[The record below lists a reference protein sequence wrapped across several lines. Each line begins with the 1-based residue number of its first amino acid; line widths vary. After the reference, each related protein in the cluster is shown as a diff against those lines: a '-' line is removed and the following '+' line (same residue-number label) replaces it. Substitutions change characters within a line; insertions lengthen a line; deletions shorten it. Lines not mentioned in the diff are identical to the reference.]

1 MEQDCVLCKIAD
13 KQIPTKILLENQYCL
28 AFNDIKPRAKIH
40 VLVIPKKHIP
50 TVNDL
55 TPEDE
60 IIMGNMLL
68 IAKDITKKLNL
79 LSYKL
84 LISVGKEAGQEIF
97 HIHMHIM
104 SPH

>member
-1 MEQDCVLCKIAD
+1 MCKIAD

>member
-1 MEQDCVLCKIAD
+1 MEQDCVFCKIAD

-40 VLVIPKKHIP
+40 ILVIPKKHIP

-60 IIMGNMLL
+60 TIMGNMLL
-68 IAKDITKKLNL
+68 MAKDITKKLNL